1 LSEQPEGQVRK
12 TLSQRIANGFFYALT
27 SLLCRIEGSQ
37 LSRVPS
43 RGPLILVSNH
53 VNVLEIP
60 VLYTR
65 LWPRPISGFFAAY
78 RLESPWMRWLLRTF
92 GGIPVHRG
100 EPDLRAIRQAI
111 ARIRAGDI
119 FALAPEGTR
128 SGDGRLGPGRPGVV
142 MLALQT
148 GAPILP
154 VVHYGDAGWL
164 ENLRRLRRTP
174 FHIAVGRP
182 FRLKPMNLQLRRAER
197 ERMVDEIM
205 YQMAALLPPEYRG
218 VYADLSAATTRY
230 LCFLEGPE

>member
-1 LSEQPEGQVRK
+1 MSDQARVSSQK
-12 TLSQRIANGFFYALT
+12 TFSQRVVHAFFYALT
-27 SLLCRIEGSQ
+27 SILCRIDDKQ
-37 LSRVPS
+37 LERVPA

-78 RLESPWMRWLLRTF
+78 RLDSLWMRWLLKTF

-100 EPDLRAIRQAI
+100 EPDLRAIRQAV

-142 MLALQT
+142 MLAMQT

-154 VVHYGDAGWL
+154 VVHYGDAGWID
-164 ENLRRLRRTP
+164 NLRRLRRTP
-174 FHIAVGRP
+174 FHISVGRP
-182 FRLKPMNLQLRRAER
+182 FRIKPKASRVGRAER
-197 ERMVDEIM
+197 VRMVDEIM
-205 YQMAALLPPEYRG
+205 HQMAALLPPDYRG
-218 VYADLSAATTRY
+218 VYSDLDAATTEY
-230 LCFLEGPE
+230 LEFLDSEG